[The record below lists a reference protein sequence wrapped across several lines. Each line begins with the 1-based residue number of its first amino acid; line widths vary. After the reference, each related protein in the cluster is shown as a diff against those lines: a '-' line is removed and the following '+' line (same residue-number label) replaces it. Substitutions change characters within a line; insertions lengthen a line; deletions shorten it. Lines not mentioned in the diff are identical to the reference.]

1 MTGITAKLIV
11 CLMLEKLKNVMD
23 VTLAATLI
31 LSLSEMQSSAV
42 KDSTPYGFIRI
53 TVANG
58 KQ

>member
-1 MTGITAKLIV
+1 
-11 CLMLEKLKNVMD
+11 MLEKLKNVMD
-23 VTLAATLI
+23 VTLAAALI